1 MWQVPDP
8 FVVVELMNA
17 GPPVM
22 ARSSTV
28 KKEQS
33 PKFEDGEMVK
43 TASEPSGNTLER
55 CKSFY
60 LSAKARHGAIQ
71 HGQGGAVSQIR
82 GRRDGNPLLPKV
94 DRGSTF
100 ALICPHSRRLSR

>member
-1 MWQVPDP
+1 MPRIWRVSGAILKVGSTLSLANKTRFYRYLSNNLLEPSHEPPCDTLQVPDP

-33 PKFEDGEMVK
+33 PKFEDGEMVT
-43 TASEPSGNTLER
+43 TASLLALKGVPSN
-55 CKSFY
+55 
-60 LSAKARHGAIQ
+60 LSNL
-71 HGQGGAVSQIR
+71 V
-82 GRRDGNPLLPKV
+82 
-94 DRGSTF
+94 
-100 ALICPHSRRLSR
+100 